1 MLNELILLGTTLTVL
16 SVFLTGCSSKK
27 AAPSVAP
34 SPVANTPQSPA
45 SVSNT
50 SVTKST
56 ATDTETKT
64 GAETKT
70 GGETKTSCTGDVTKD
85 KDDDDKKEDKKDDEK
100 KEDNDDKKKDS
111 DEKNDEKKED
121 TKGSKTK
128 KKEIFSKS
136 FFFTYSYN
144 SESIIDFSVCAD
156 PSELCFDSA
165 ITSQKKLRLKNLSG
179 KKLMFKI
186 KATTTNIYLI
196 NPVFGTIEPNNFA
209 DVMITHRPSGK
220 REDKLVIVSSEMLGK
235 EIEMAKTFKQIKTTG
250 ADVTVKLVA
259 A

>member
-121 TKGSKTK
+121 TKGSKIK
-128 KKEIFSKS
+128 KKETFI
-136 FFFTYSYN
+136 
-144 SESIIDFSVCAD
+144 CAD
-156 PSELCFDSA
+156 PSELCFESA

-250 ADVTVKLVA
+250 ADVTVKLIA